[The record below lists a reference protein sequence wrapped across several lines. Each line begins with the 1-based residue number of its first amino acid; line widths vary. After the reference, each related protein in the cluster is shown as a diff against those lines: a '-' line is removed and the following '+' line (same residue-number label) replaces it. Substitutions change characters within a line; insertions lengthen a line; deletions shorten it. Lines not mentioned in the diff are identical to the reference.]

1 MRFQDKVAIITGGNG
16 GFGKTIAHRLGSEG
30 AKVVLVDMEASQET
44 SNEFKRLG
52 IQHLSVSCDVTSVRD
67 VEQMVKSTMDKF
79 GTVDIL
85 VTCAGILRD
94 AFCHRMTEEQWD
106 QVIDVH
112 LKGTFLCTRQ
122 ILPIL
127 RQKQSG
133 SIVCVSSV
141 AGKGGNISQCN
152 YSAAKAGVVGF
163 MKAVA
168 RENAKLHVRV
178 NAIQPGL
185 IETEFIRGMP
195 PEMKKEKIER
205 IPLGRIG
212 TTEDVAN
219 LVAFLVSDEASW
231 ITGEVFGLT
240 GGSGMLFG

>member
-1 MRFQDKVAIITGGNG
+1 MRFKDKVAIVTGGTG
-16 GFGKTIAHRLGSEG
+16 GIGKGIARKLGIEG
-30 AKVVLVDMEASQET
+30 AKIVLVDMNSSQDT
-44 SNEFKRLG
+44 SIEFEKLG
-52 IQHLSVSCDVTSVRD
+52 IQHMNVACDVTNTRD
-67 VEQMVKSTMDKF
+67 VEQMVISTLEKF

-127 RQKQSG
+127 RQKKSG
-133 SIVCVSSV
+133 SIICISSV
-141 AGKGGNISQCN
+141 AGKGGNIAQCN

-168 RENAKLHVRV
+168 RENAKLCVRA

-185 IETEFIRGMP
+185 IDTEFIGGMP
-195 PEMKKEKIER
+195 PEIKKEKIDR

-212 TTEDVAN
+212 NTDDVAN
-219 LVAFLVSDEASW
+219 LVAFLASDEASW
-231 ITGEVFGLT
+231 ITGEVFGIT
-240 GGSGMLFG
+240 GGTGMLFG